1 MDQQGFSDDI
11 YKLSFLSHR
20 EREDLIVNLNMLP
33 GHRERIND
41 LFKVVEQLNPK
52 SSLKQTMLN
61 AIK

>member
-1 MDQQGFSDDI
+1 MMKNLTVKTCLI
-11 YKLSFLSHR
+11 IT
-20 EREDLIVNLNMLP
+20 LIVNLNMLP